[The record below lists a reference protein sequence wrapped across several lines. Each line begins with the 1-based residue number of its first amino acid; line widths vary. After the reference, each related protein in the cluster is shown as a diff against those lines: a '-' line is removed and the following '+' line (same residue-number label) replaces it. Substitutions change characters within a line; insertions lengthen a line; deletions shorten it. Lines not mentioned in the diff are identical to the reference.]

1 MSEWGFNARKQKRKE
16 KVFVKK
22 KFSAKRFDRKVR
34 RHLTENKIAEQQKF
48 FVVISSGRHR

>member
-34 RHLTENKIAEQQKF
+34 RHLTENKIAEQQNF